1 MTRSNHYSNSSA
13 LKLERSARAQ
23 VGRSNHY
30 SNSSALKRHPC
41 DIAAPALFQPL
52 LKQQCSQTDLRPV
65 AIVLEFQPLL
75 KQQCSQTLSRGGY
88 RTS

>member
-1 MTRSNHYSNSSA
+1 MTRSNHYSNSSALKRESAMTLADFCSNHYSNSSA

-52 LKQQCSQTDLRPV
+52 LKQQCSQTDLDR
-65 AIVLEFQPLL
+65 
-75 KQQCSQTLSRGGY
+75 
-88 RTS
+88 